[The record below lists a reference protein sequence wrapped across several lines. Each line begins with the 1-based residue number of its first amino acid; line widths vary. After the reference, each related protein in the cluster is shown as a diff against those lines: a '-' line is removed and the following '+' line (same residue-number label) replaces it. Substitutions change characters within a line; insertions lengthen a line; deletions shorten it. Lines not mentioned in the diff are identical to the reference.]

1 MGRGRWGETARPFLR
16 GSRRRGETTPSF
28 SRVCVGAAKGRGST
42 AFLSG
47 LALREAREV
56 GAAFSSGP
64 VPGGLEESWGDLSPG
79 SAAGE
84 AKGRDNAAFLS
95 RPALG
100 EARER
105 WVRPFFRILRQEGP
119 GKEMARPSPQDLR
132 WEGPRE
138 NWVRPFFRSLR
149 QEGPGKEIAQS
160 SPQDLRREERGE
172 NWVRPFFRSLRQEGR
187 GENWVQPFFR
197 SLRQEGSGKEIV
209 RPSPQDL
216 RREERGENW
225 EWPFLRSL
233 RPEGPG
239 ESWRWPSPRDLCW
252 ERTGREGRGFFPR
265 DPPGRGSSSAEL
277 SFNGDWGRRRG
288 WPLSTAPAWAG

>member
-105 WVRPFFRILRQEGP
+105 WVRPFFRI
-119 GKEMARPSPQDLR
+119 
-132 WEGPRE
+132 
-138 NWVRPFFRSLR
+138 LR